1 MFSHAPEIWADF
13 PELAAGVLTV
23 EGLRSDSEITPALTP
38 LHARALA
45 RLAAGPEGEFPEI
58 QAWRRAFAKLGVKPT
73 QYRCASEA
81 LLRRLRQTGEVPTI
95 HPLIDLCN
103 AVSLATALPI
113 AVFDQALIEGALT
126 VRFAQGDERYA
137 AFSGEVETPPSGE
150 VIFADA
156 AGNAHARRWCNRQSR
171 KSAVASGTERALI
184 VVEALHAE
192 AAADVQ
198 AALDLLAEY
207 LGPRAVKP
215 ARLTQSAPLYPF

>member
-13 PELAAGVLTV
+13 PELVAGVLTV
-23 EGLRSDSEITPALTP
+23 EGMRADGGIAPALAP
-38 LHARALA
+38 LHARALE

-113 AVFDQALIEGALT
+113 AVFDLALIDGTLT
-126 VRFAQGDERYA
+126 VRFAQGDERYE
-137 AFSGEVETPPSGE
+137 AFSGDSETPLAGE
-150 VIFADA
+150 VIFADR

-171 KSAVASGTERALI
+171 TSAVSFGTERALI
-184 VVEALHAE
+184 VVEALHAQAE
-192 AAADVQ
+192 ADVQ
-198 AALDLLAEY
+198 TALMLLTEG
-207 LGPRAVKP
+207 LGTLANAP
-215 ARLTQSAPLYPF
+215 ARLTAASPLYRF

>member
-23 EGLRSDSEITPALTP
+23 EGLLSDGGIAPALTP
-38 LHARALA
+38 LHARARA

-81 LLRRLRQTGEVPTI
+81 LLRRFRQTGEVPTI

-113 AVFDQALIEGALT
+113 AVFDLALITGTLT
-126 VRFAQGDERYA
+126 VRFARGDEHYE
-137 AFSGEVETPPSGE
+137 AFSGEVESPPAGE

-171 KSAVASGTERALI
+171 KSAVASGTDRALI

-198 AALDLLAEY
+198 AALDLLVEY
-207 LGPRAVKP
+207 LGPQAVAP
-215 ARLTQSAPLYPF
+215 ARLSQSAPLYRF